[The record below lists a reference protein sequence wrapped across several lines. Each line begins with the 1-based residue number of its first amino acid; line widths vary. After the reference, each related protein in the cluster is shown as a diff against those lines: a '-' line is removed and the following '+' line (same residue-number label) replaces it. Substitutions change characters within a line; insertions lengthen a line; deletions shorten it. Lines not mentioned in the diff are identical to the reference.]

1 MAVLGH
7 TGKDHPCNGLISAR
21 GDRPPKFDSGRR
33 TPLSCLPEEAVDEI
47 IKTVKQNSKSS
58 ERMGGGKLPILAV
71 QTFLC
76 FPGTWENERL
86 EDKE

>member
-7 TGKDHPCNGLISAR
+7 TGKDHPCSGLISAR

-33 TPLSCLPEEAVDEI
+33 TPLSCLPEEAVGEI

-58 ERMGGGKLPILAV
+58 ERMRGKIANFSSADISL
-71 QTFLC
+71 
-76 FPGTWENERL
+76 FPRNLG
-86 EDKE
+86 K